1 MRKCLIY
8 SHPAVPPAGIR
19 IGEWYTL
26 DELKERFSIEYITKF
41 FQPANFGWEE
51 CEEIFP
57 RKKKVKNKNC
67 KNKN

>member
-26 DELKERFSIEYITKF
+26 DELKERFSI
-41 FQPANFGWEE
+41 
-51 CEEIFP
+51 
-57 RKKKVKNKNC
+57 
-67 KNKN
+67 